1 MGQYHR
7 LSLEQRRE
15 LARRHRRGERAEAL
29 AAAYGV
35 SVHRIVAA
43 QTAETARA
51 RDPTVSV
58 SFRAPRSEVAAFK
71 ALAAETGLGRRG
83 SAMRALVR
91 MASGLLTVPPTHLEA
106 AQHAAI
112 ALSRL
117 GVNLNQL
124 ARRANMGRIAITEA
138 DRALLRALGREVHAL
153 ATSCDG
159 HATRRW
165 TGRRTLG
172 PRWRAT
178 GPWRAT
184 AGTRGRRSEAW
195 EWRWQDI
202 CEART
207 SLRRAPRR
215 PPAPR
220 ADRPPNPSRRRPVG
234 AVEVGPQPRRRAHPL
249 LARTRR
255 GTVACNATQP

>member
-138 DRALLRALGREVHAL
+138 DRALLRALGREV
-153 ATSCDG
+153 
-159 HATRRW
+159 
-165 TGRRTLG
+165 
-172 PRWRAT
+172 PR
-178 GPWRAT
+178 
-184 AGTRGRRSEAW
+184 AGDE
-195 EWRWQDI
+195 
-202 CEART
+202 
-207 SLRRAPRR
+207 LRRARDEALDRQAHARAALARHGAVAGDGGDEGGGGVRHGSGGGRIYVKLELRSDAPLVARPRPVR
-215 PPAPR
+215 IGPR
-220 ADRPPNPSRRRPVG
+220 TLPVADRSAPWRWGHSPAAALTRSWLGHEG
-234 AVEVGPQPRRRAHPL
+234 AR
-249 LARTRR
+249 
-255 GTVACNATQP
+255 